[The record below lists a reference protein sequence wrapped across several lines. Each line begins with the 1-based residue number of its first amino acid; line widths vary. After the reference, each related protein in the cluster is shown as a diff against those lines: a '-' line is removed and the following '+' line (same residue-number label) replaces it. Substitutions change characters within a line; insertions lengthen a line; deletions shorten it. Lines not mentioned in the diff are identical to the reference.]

1 MTHERIT
8 APAVRRLRDEMSE
21 DGYYLAYLPANQ
33 AYIVTF
39 GDYDGPRMK
48 GPAPLRVIADWWEE
62 TNDQERNDAE
72 PCYD

>member
-33 AYIVTF
+33 AYTVTF
-39 GDYDGPRMK
+39 GGPDGPRLQ
-48 GPAPLRVIADWWEE
+48 GPAPLRAIAEWWDAITDRE
-62 TNDQERNDAE
+62 THDAE
-72 PCYD
+72 PCYE